1 MDKNKTT
8 ELNVLAAR
16 KVRSLKFMTHP
27 SVFMLQMATHMKA
40 HTYTQINTQGSPF
53 PALTESSQ

>member
-8 ELNVLAAR
+8 ELNVLAAT

-40 HTYTQINTQGSPF
+40 HTYTQINT
-53 PALTESSQ
+53 